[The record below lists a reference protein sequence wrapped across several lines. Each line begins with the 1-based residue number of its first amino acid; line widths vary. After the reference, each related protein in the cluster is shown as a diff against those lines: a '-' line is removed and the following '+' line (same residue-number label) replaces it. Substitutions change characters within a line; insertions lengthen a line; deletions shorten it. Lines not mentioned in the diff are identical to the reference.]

1 MFKVGDRVWVIS
13 EKRYGIVS
21 DIEDTP
27 QGLFIHIDN
36 RHSYV
41 THLIHQTAQTM
52 FEELGY
58 EKKLEDGSFII
69 FEYFNFE
76 NPFIT
81 ELRIDKIN
89 KCHTLSYYTKN
100 NKIFSGRIDVKL
112 LQAIYQLYI
121 EKGWVE

>member
-1 MFKVGDRVWVIS
+1 MFKVGDRVWAAAFKETGEIKNIRNKLYFIDFNKIS
-13 EKRYGIVS
+13 GEFLES
-21 DIEDTP
+21 E
-27 QGLFIHIDN
+27 L
-36 RHSYV
+36 
-41 THLIHQTAQTM
+41 HQTADDM
-52 FEELGY
+52 FEALGF

-121 EKGWVE
+121 EKGWLE